1 MAGEKP
7 VIQARKLQEL
17 VSLRGEEK
25 ALDHRASQDLGK
37 AVGLRKVRLKKEG
50 LDLGEKTREWRLNLR
65 EKMSQEERLWI

>member
-1 MAGEKP
+1 M
-7 VIQARKLQEL
+7 
-17 VSLRGEEK
+17 
-25 ALDHRASQDLGK
+25 DHRAGQDLGK